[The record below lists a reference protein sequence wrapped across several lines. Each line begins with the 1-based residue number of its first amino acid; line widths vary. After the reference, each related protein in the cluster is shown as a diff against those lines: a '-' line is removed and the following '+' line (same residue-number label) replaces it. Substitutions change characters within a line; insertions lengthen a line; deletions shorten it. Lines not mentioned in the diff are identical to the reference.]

1 MVLNSTAV
9 ITSRRVTLL
18 NDPYLN
24 DLNNL
29 LWTTGQD
36 NRGFQ
41 YQIALDVLPAGVTSD
56 MIQQGQTWFVEN
68 TSTAYRL
75 SLYVGEI
82 SVSTLNGVTV
92 SGLPTSSGQVL
103 TSTSVS
109 GARWSA
115 GGGGTTVS
123 GYYPYLIVSGSQVT
137 GELTAPDFKVTGLT
151 GSNAVTSRWVGS
163 TTTGAPTSG
172 TFLLGDW
179 IVDQTTTIWVCT
191 TAGTPG
197 TWWSTISSHAVLRS
211 ATATAG
217 KNEVTIFSGSTASQT
232 ISAVGSPVDGAT
244 WTFINQGTV
253 NVTAGFASNSMYP
266 LGSGS
271 SVTSYVI
278 APNSSY
284 TFINYNGGNWYMT
297 STNDLDNGTGIVKV
311 TNGGTGTSTAPAI
324 GSIPLATSTS
334 VYTPLAIGANGT
346 VLTSNGTTATWA
358 AASGG
363 GGGSSLPAGTV
374 IDFAG
379 PSANIPTGYLIC
391 DGTSYSTTT
400 YATLFSA
407 IAYTWGGSG
416 ASFNVPDLR
425 GKVTIGVSGSA
436 YPLAALGGEF
446 MHTLQSGETPLN
458 VHTHTFTVPSSTGTT
473 STGTSSS
480 VSLSIP
486 GSTYTTGSTTTV
498 AAAGTIGSGSTGSGT
513 ANISASTSVSLTDG
527 GHTHG
532 GPGGN
537 NYMTRNTSGAFF
549 TGTTTA
555 NMSQAGATASN
566 TTGITASATTSAS
579 DSGHTHTLAG
589 ASFTVPSLTVNT
601 ATIPAMTV
609 GGSVAVPGLAFTV
622 AAQTGLATA
631 SNTAITT
638 VSGHNNM
645 QPYATVYKIIKT

>member
-103 TSTSVS
+103 TSTSISGASWSASAAVS
-109 GARWSA
+109 GLP
-115 GGGGTTVS
+115 GPTVS
-123 GYYPYLIVSGSQVT
+123 GYILA
-137 GELTAPDFKVTGLT
+137 L
-151 GSNAVTSRWVGS
+151 
-163 TTTGAPTSG
+163 SG
-172 TFLLGDW
+172 T
-179 IVDQTTTIWVCT
+179 
-191 TAGTPG
+191 TP
-197 TWWSTISSHAVLRS
+197 
-211 ATATAG
+211 
-217 KNEVTIFSGSTASQT
+217 
-232 ISAVGSPVDGAT
+232 T
-244 WTFINQGTV
+244 WTAQYPVGISGQVLTLSGTV
-253 NVTAGFASNSMYP
+253 PTPTWQTPSAGAGMP
-266 LGSGS
+266 
-271 SVTSYVI
+271 T
-278 APNSSY
+278 
-284 TFINYNGGNWYMT
+284 
-297 STNDLDNGTGIVKV
+297 
-311 TNGGTGTSTAPAI
+311 
-324 GSIPLATSTS
+324 
-334 VYTPLAIGANGT
+334 
-346 VLTSNGTTATWA
+346 
-358 AASGG
+358 
-363 GGGSSLPAGTV
+363 GTV

-391 DGTSYSTTT
+391 DGASYSTTT
-400 YATLFSA
+400 YATLFAA

-498 AAAGTIGSGSTGSGT
+498 AAAGTIGSGSTGSGNASIGVSSSQSAHSHGVTPTNGPFWEVST
-513 ANISASTSVSLTDG
+513 AGTGSYRIGTATVTGGVSSARSNSETTDTQTPSITS
-527 GHTHG
+527 
-532 GPGGN
+532 
-537 NYMTRNTSGAFF
+537 
-549 TGTTTA
+549 
-555 NMSQAGATASN
+555 
-566 TTGITASATTSAS
+566 SAT

-622 AAQTGLATA
+622 AANGPNTTVA
-631 SNTAITT
+631 NTAITT